1 MSQRIHF
8 LGVTEDPSERKRFT
22 EICSEFHYH
31 LALKAT
37 VDELLDDNSHFE
49 SVPFV
54 VVSAVRVAKKEDIV
68 GYVQVAKQSCPD
80 AFLVVIVNK
89 RIPQEI
95 TEFVKKSGTNLV
107 MLENELLETSKLEF
121 IASQIIRASYVP
133 VKASEFK
140 KDSQLPFHV
149 YGLMPLNQK
158 FVPVV
163 PKGSPFTDSRRAK
176 VEALGDLYVKREDI
190 DQYRAYVMANTDAS
204 AAGLKSRCRAQY
216 LNFCSSHTD
225 LVFLLSDQSEIGS
238 FQQGKALFEKCQ
250 GLAKDLLVSLSS
262 VGEAWE
268 VVNTSSIGEFGSVE
282 RSPSL
287 AAYSGLLSLMS
298 NVGDST
304 DVMTAALICDIG
316 LIDLSPKLSAHL
328 RQVGSAD
335 QMNEEQQAE
344 YHQHPAVSLNRCL
357 SRKLPLADKLKNIVM
372 CTHERSDGK
381 GYPHKVPGEKVPLE
395 SFLIQFSEKVDQTAM
410 PKMGQARVSPLE
422 ARKKALEEGQKEMN
436 QFPFLFLEKIKSAL

>member
-1 MSQRIHF
+1 MSQKIHF
-8 LGVTEDPSERKRFT
+8 LGVTDDPAERKRLT
-22 EICSEFHYH
+22 EICIEFQYH
-31 LALKAT
+31 LALKAS
-37 VDELLDDNSHFE
+37 VEELLDEGNHFE
-49 SVPFV
+49 TVPFV
-54 VVSAVRVAKKEDIV
+54 VVSAVRAAKKEDIV
-68 GYVQVAKQSCPD
+68 GYVQVAKQSCPE

-95 TEFVKKSGTNLV
+95 TEFVKKSGANLV

-121 IASQIIRASYVP
+121 ISSQIIRASYVP

-140 KDSQLPFHV
+140 KDSQLPFHI

-158 FVPVV
+158 FIPVV
-163 PKGSPFTDSRRAK
+163 PKGSPFTDTRRSK
-176 VEALGDLYVKREDI
+176 VESLGDLYVKREDI
-190 DQYRAYVMANTDAS
+190 DQYRAYVVANTDAS

-216 LNFCSSHTD
+216 LNFCASHTD

-238 FQQGKALFEKCQ
+238 FQQGKDLFEKCQ

-298 NVGDST
+298 SVGDST
-304 DVMTAALICDIG
+304 DVMTSALICDIG
-316 LIDLSPKLSAHL
+316 LIDLSPKLSAYL
-328 RQVGSAD
+328 RKAGTAD
-335 QMNEEQQAE
+335 HMDEEQLKE
-344 YHQHPAVSLNRCL
+344 YCQHPTVSLNRCL
-357 SRKLPLADKLKNIVM
+357 SRKLPLTEKLKNIVL

-381 GYPHKVPGEKVPLE
+381 GYPNKVHGEKVPLE
-395 SFLIQFSEKVDQTAM
+395 SYLIQFSEKVDQIAM
-410 PKMGQARVSPLE
+410 PKMGQARVNPLE

-436 QFPFLFLEKIKSAL
+436 QFPFLFLEKIKTAL